1 MQFSGSTVCHETLT
15 VKWTDFGSI
24 DTDISIPHSLL
35 SYLPRMDHMQL
46 REVLKTE
53 DSWRTDGIENC
64 QRQASHPGIF
74 GEAAYTEIKD
84 LFR

>member
-1 MQFSGSTVCHETLT
+1 MNRRWIYEKFWLHFQEALSAMKPLT
-15 VKWTDFGSI
+15 VKWIDFGSI

-53 DSWRTDGIENC
+53 DS
-64 QRQASHPGIF
+64 
-74 GEAAYTEIKD
+74 
-84 LFR
+84 

>member
-1 MQFSGSTVCHETLT
+1 MMIFASSDSKDENPEMQLIYKEVEKMQFSGSTVCHETLT

-35 SYLPRMDHMQL
+35 SYLPQMDHMQL

-53 DSWRTDGIENC
+53 DS
-64 QRQASHPGIF
+64 
-74 GEAAYTEIKD
+74 
-84 LFR
+84 

>member
-1 MQFSGSTVCHETLT
+1 MNRRWIYEKFWLNFQEALSAMKPLRSNGLIL
-15 VKWTDFGSI
+15 DLL

-53 DSWRTDGIENC
+53 DS
-64 QRQASHPGIF
+64 
-74 GEAAYTEIKD
+74 
-84 LFR
+84 

>member
-1 MQFSGSTVCHETLT
+1 MNRRWIYEKFWLNFQEVLSAMKPLRSNGLIL
-15 VKWTDFGSI
+15 DLL

-53 DSWRTDGIENC
+53 DS
-64 QRQASHPGIF
+64 
-74 GEAAYTEIKD
+74 
-84 LFR
+84 

>member
-15 VKWTDFGSI
+15 VKWTDFGYN

-35 SYLPRMDHMQL
+35 SYLPRKDHMQL

-53 DSWRTDGIENC
+53 DS
-64 QRQASHPGIF
+64 
-74 GEAAYTEIKD
+74 
-84 LFR
+84 

>member
-1 MQFSGSTVCHETLT
+1 MMIFASSDSKDENPEMKLIYKEVEKMQFSGSTVCHETLT

-53 DSWRTDGIENC
+53 DS
-64 QRQASHPGIF
+64 
-74 GEAAYTEIKD
+74 
-84 LFR
+84 

>member
-24 DTDISIPHSLL
+24 DSDISIPHSLL

-53 DSWRTDGIENC
+53 DS
-64 QRQASHPGIF
+64 
-74 GEAAYTEIKD
+74 
-84 LFR
+84 